1 MTRLRQ
7 LRVKKGLRI
16 LDVVLATKVH
26 ASQISAIERGRLAV
40 PSRAREELCS
50 FFGVETNE
58 LFNENGLAV

>member
-1 MTRLRQ
+1 MTRLRE

-16 LDVVLATKVH
+16 LDVMLATKVH

-50 FFGVETNE
+50 FFGVKASE
-58 LFNENGLAV
+58 LFDEIGRAV